1 MRGYY
6 LQIENFIQTSYLEF
20 DENNI
25 SGSTYPPSAKAQFVA
40 SVSNAIWLVGIA
52 ILFGGSAIFKFL
64 GMAEPA
70 LYVKMKE
77 NPVTAFACLFLIN
90 SVGASQLSTG
100 AFEIKLN
107 DIVIYSKL
115 SEGRLPNLN
124 DIISALAAQG
134 FTVPPALQ
142 ESYMR

>member
-25 SGSTYPPSAKAQFVA
+25 SGSTYPPSPKAQFIA

-52 ILFGGSAIFKFL
+52 VLFGGSAIFKFL
-64 GMAEPA
+64 GMAEPR
-70 LYVKMKE
+70 LYIMMKE
-77 NPVTAFACLFLIN
+77 NPVSTFACLFLIN
-90 SVGASQLSTG
+90 SLGASQLSTG

-124 DIISALAAQG
+124 DIISSLAAQG